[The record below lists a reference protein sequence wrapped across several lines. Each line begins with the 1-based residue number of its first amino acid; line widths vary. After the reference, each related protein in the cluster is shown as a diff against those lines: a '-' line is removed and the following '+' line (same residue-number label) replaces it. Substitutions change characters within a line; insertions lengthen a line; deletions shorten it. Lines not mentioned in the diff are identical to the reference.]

1 MLFLT
6 ALIWGTAL
14 VSQSVAMEYMEPF
27 TFCSARFMLSG
38 AALVLF
44 LALRKRIVGK
54 ESLLY
59 RPEELREKKQNAWI
73 GGLICGLFLF
83 AASAFQQF
91 GIRTT
96 EAGKA
101 GFLTALY
108 IILVPIYSIGLGKRP
123 HVRIWIAALI
133 ALVGLYF
140 LCIEGSFFL
149 EQGDLLCVIS
159 AFIYPLQILALDRY
173 VMRTDTVMLSCV
185 QFWTVGLLSLVMAL
199 MTETPRLSSLLPA
212 GGAVLYA
219 GVMSGAIAYT
229 LQGVGQKRMQNPTAA
244 SLIMSLEAV
253 FGVLAGWLLIG
264 EALSP
269 RKLLGCV
276 ILFCAIVLAQL

>member
-1 MLFLT
+1 MCHQRIYLSASDSRT
-6 ALIWGTAL
+6 G
-14 VSQSVAMEYMEPF
+14 SVRDED
-27 TFCSARFMLSG
+27 R
-38 AALVLF
+38 
-44 LALRKRIVGK
+44 
-54 ESLLY
+54 Y
-59 RPEELREKKQNAWI
+59 RDAEL
-73 GGLICGLFLF
+73 C
-83 AASAFQQF
+83 AS
-91 GIRTT
+91 
-96 EAGKA
+96 
-101 GFLTALY
+101 
-108 IILVPIYSIGLGKRP
+108 
-123 HVRIWIAALI
+123 
-133 ALVGLYF
+133 
-140 LCIEGSFFL
+140 
-149 EQGDLLCVIS
+149 
-159 AFIYPLQILALDRY
+159 LDRGF
-173 VMRTDTVMLSCV
+173 V
-185 QFWTVGLLSLVMAL
+185 SLVMAL

>member
-1 MLFLT
+1 
-6 ALIWGTAL
+6 
-14 VSQSVAMEYMEPF
+14 
-27 TFCSARFMLSG
+27 
-38 AALVLF
+38 
-44 LALRKRIVGK
+44 
-54 ESLLY
+54 
-59 RPEELREKKQNAWI
+59 
-73 GGLICGLFLF
+73 
-83 AASAFQQF
+83 
-91 GIRTT
+91 
-96 EAGKA
+96 
-101 GFLTALY
+101 
-108 IILVPIYSIGLGKRP
+108 
-123 HVRIWIAALI
+123 
-133 ALVGLYF
+133 
-140 LCIEGSFFL
+140 
-149 EQGDLLCVIS
+149 
-159 AFIYPLQILALDRY
+159 
-173 VMRTDTVMLSCV
+173 MRTDTVMLSCV